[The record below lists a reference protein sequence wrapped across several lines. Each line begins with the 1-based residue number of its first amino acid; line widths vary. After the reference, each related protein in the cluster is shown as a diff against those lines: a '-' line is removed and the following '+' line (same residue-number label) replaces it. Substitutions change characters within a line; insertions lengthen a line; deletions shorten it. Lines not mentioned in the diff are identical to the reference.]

1 MYDIMETYE
10 NRNSQVLLLPPSVD
24 AEMMTESLEVSEKD
38 CQTTEKKESDSGQLC
53 SLIVPKNAGNMSQ

>member
-10 NRNSQVLLLPPSVD
+10 NRDSQVLLLPPSVD

-38 CQTTEKKESDSGQLC
+38 CQTTEKKKSDSGQLF
-53 SLIVPKNAGNMSQ
+53 SLIVPKKVGKME